1 MNIIKAGRE
10 FTKEELY
17 KLTHNRS
24 TILKDLV
31 GQELTVTDW
40 MFYADENQRRE
51 QVEVLVLVTDAGY
64 ASTISQTLIREFLDI
79 ADTFSMPVKILI
91 VGGKTKNGR
100 DYISCEL
107 A

>member
-24 TILKDLV
+24 TSLKDLV
-31 GQELTVTDW
+31 GLELTVTDW

-51 QVEVLVLVTDAGY
+51 QVEAYPASVTRTKT
-64 ASTISQTLIREFLDI
+64 STCSLRW
-79 ADTFSMPVKILI
+79 FS
-91 VGGKTKNGR
+91 
-100 DYISCEL
+100 S

>member
-1 MNIIKAGRE
+1 MNIIKAERE

-24 TILKDLV
+24 TSLKDLV
-31 GQELTVTDW
+31 GQELIVTDW